1 MSQQSDMA
9 DIVYSRLSKGPV
21 PASHLVRELRDRW
34 GTEHGVPSVHGFIRE
49 VATCLLHHDDVEVGD
64 FSGGRYVSWTLD
76 PWDADHRIDRELMS
90 MDSFLEDES
99 RYVFR
104 KKQAA

>member
-9 DIVYSRLSKGPV
+9 DTVYRRLSKGPV
-21 PASHLVRELRDRW
+21 PTAHLVRELRGRW
-34 GTEHGVPSVHGFIRE
+34 GTEHGLSEVHGFARE
-49 VATCLLHHDDVEVGD
+49 VATCLLRHDDVEVGD
-64 FSGGRYVSWTLD
+64 LTEGQFVRWELE

-90 MDSFLEDES
+90 MDTFLEDES

-104 KKQAA
+104 KKQTA